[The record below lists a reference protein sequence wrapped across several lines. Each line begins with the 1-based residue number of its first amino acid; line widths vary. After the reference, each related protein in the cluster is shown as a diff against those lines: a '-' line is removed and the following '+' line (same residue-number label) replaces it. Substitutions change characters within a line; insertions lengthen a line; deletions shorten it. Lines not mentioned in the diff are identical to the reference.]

1 MELPRRQSS
10 IGLAWGGHLALDA
23 IVAYVDE
30 ELSPSARRR
39 ALEHLSRCP
48 ECAAEVVAQT
58 QARLALRRS
67 TAPSL
72 PSSLLSALR
81 AIPDQAELPEPP
93 AGLAVSADGQLVS
106 VLREPGEPRRRPR
119 DRRVMLGA
127 GVVVTG
133 LALGGL
139 TAAVGAP
146 GGSLTP
152 AAGTA
157 SLGGAHLGA
166 NSTEVTGAGRV
177 DGASQSAP
185 SVSRAQPTRDAS
197 VGAVPSVAPVRD
209 AGLPDRSSI
218 DSPVTRRPRR

>member
-1 MELPRRQSS
+1 MTAPRRQPS
-10 IGLAWGGHLALDA
+10 IGSAWGGHLALDA

-30 ELSPSARRR
+30 ELSSPACRR

-67 TAPSL
+67 AAPSL
-72 PSSLLSALR
+72 PSSLLTALR

-106 VLREPGEPRRRPR
+106 VLRKPGEPKRRPR
-119 DRRVMLGA
+119 DRRVRLGA

-139 TAAVGAP
+139 TAAVGAFGAP
-146 GGSLTP
+146 GGSVTP

-157 SLGGAHLGA
+157 SLGGPYFGVNHTAG
-166 NSTEVTGAGRV
+166 TGTGPA
-177 DGASQSAP
+177 DGTSRPVP
-185 SVSRAQPTRDAS
+185 SDPRAQPTSDAS
-197 VGAVPSVAPVRD
+197 GDAVPSVAPARPTGVRTGP
-209 AGLPDRSSI
+209 AP
-218 DSPVTRRPRR
+218 TPR

>member
-1 MELPRRQSS
+1 MEPPRRQPS
-10 IGLAWGGHLALDA
+10 IGPAWGGHLALDA

-30 ELSPSARRR
+30 ELSPPARRR

-67 TAPSL
+67 AAPSL
-72 PSSLLSALR
+72 PSSLLSTLR
-81 AIPDQAELPEPP
+81 AIPEQAELPEPP

-106 VLREPGEPRRRPR
+106 VLRQPGEPRRRPR
-119 DRRVMLGA
+119 GRRVVFGA

-139 TAAVGAP
+139 TAAVGAFGGP
-146 GGSLTP
+146 GGSVTP

-157 SLGGAHLGA
+157 SLGGAYLGA
-166 NSTEVTGAGRV
+166 NPSAVTGV
-177 DGASQSAP
+177 
-185 SVSRAQPTRDAS
+185 QPTHDAS
-197 VGAVPSVAPVRD
+197 VGAVPSVAPARNAAVS
-209 AGLPDRSSI
+209 DRPRI
-218 DSPVTRRPRR
+218 DSPVTRRPHR

>member
-1 MELPRRQSS
+1 MEPPRRQPS
-10 IGLAWGGHLALDA
+10 IGPAWGGHLALDA

-30 ELSPSARRR
+30 ELSSPARRR

-67 TAPSL
+67 AAPSL

-81 AIPDQAELPEPP
+81 AIPEQAELPEPP

-119 DRRVMLGA
+119 DRRVMFGA

-139 TAAVGAP
+139 TAAVGAFGGP
-146 GGSLTP
+146 GGFGGPDGSVTP

-157 SLGGAHLGA
+157 SLGGAYLGA
-166 NSTEVTGAGRV
+166 NPSAVTGV
-177 DGASQSAP
+177 
-185 SVSRAQPTRDAS
+185 QPTHDAS
-197 VGAVPSVAPVRD
+197 VGAVPSVAPARN
-209 AGLPDRSSI
+209 AGVSDRSRI
-218 DSPVTRRPRR
+218 DSPVTRRPHR